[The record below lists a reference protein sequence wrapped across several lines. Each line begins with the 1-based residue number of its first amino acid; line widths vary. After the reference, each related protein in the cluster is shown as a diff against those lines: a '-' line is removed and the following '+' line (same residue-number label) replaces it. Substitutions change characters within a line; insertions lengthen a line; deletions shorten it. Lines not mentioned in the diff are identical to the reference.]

1 MSLDREIRNV
11 KGREQNGV
19 EMEKDES
26 VFDFFQ
32 EDGEWKSMEEI
43 SDSGNGEKYANVHRN
58 KNKTKG

>member
-1 MSLDREIRNV
+1 MLRGGNR
-11 KGREQNGV
+11 
-19 EMEKDES
+19 MESKWRRMK
-26 VFDFFQ
+26 VFLFFQ